1 MSLLK
6 ISLFSSVFF
15 TCIYMNAME
24 NPEYLTINAEL
35 KITALKLKTAET
47 KSQTNNAQIKS
58 LTTQEI
64 YKQYLLNNDLVKKHK
79 MENQVYNIS
88 DNVLEQQKKACNE
101 SQFHLSQLLRKQ
113 QRLESA
119 SIIFENRFKQGKSL
133 VEAQDPQAINHL
145 NTMITDLN
153 DYLENEKS

>member
-1 MSLLK
+1 
-6 ISLFSSVFF
+6 
-15 TCIYMNAME
+15 MNAME

>member
-1 MSLLK
+1 
-6 ISLFSSVFF
+6 
-15 TCIYMNAME
+15 ME